1 MSKKVLATRNSIAV
15 EGHWVVPGSDG
26 QLYSASVSL
35 SKGDV
40 LIDVPNGIF
49 HDVVL
54 NKKGIAV
61 VQKAAAIMKEIDCLR
76 NSINKLSTKDCT
88 DYEGLSFEDGNGELC
103 VKVGCTE
110 VYPNELMKALKTL
123 GL

>member
-26 QLYSASVSL
+26 QLYSASL

-40 LIDVPNGIF
+40 LVDGAEGIG

-54 NKKGIAV
+54 TKKGIGV
-61 VQKAAAIMKEIDCLR
+61 VQKVAAIMKEIECLK
-76 NSINKLSTKDCT
+76 NSLSKLSTSGCT
-88 DYEGLSFEDGNGELC
+88 DYDGLSFEDDNGEPC
-103 VKVGCTE
+103 VKVGCTA
-110 VYPNELMKALKTL
+110 VYPDELQKALKTL